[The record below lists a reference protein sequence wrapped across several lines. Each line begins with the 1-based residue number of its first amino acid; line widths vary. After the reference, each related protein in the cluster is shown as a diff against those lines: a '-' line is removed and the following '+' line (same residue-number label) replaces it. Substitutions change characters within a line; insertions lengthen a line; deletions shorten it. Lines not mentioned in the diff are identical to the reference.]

1 MQSEMTKSDE
11 INKENELLVEHQ
23 QGRIEDLELEVRNLK
38 IYVKMLK
45 EELNAL
51 SRIQNT

>member
-1 MQSEMTKSDE
+1 MDTVE
-11 INKENELLVEHQ
+11 ELKLKLEHQ
-23 QGRIEDLELEVRNLK
+23 QTRIEDLELEVRNLRVF
-38 IYVKMLK
+38 IKMLK